1 MRSRT
6 PADIPTHART
16 RIRTRAKTHAITH
29 AHANANVQAHK
40 YTQIRAFARSRANT
54 HKQAPLGVRRARAP
68 PALYIPA
75 PAPVSYVQRS
85 SDFRLAREN
94 MVSYLLHSWEGYLMP

>member
-1 MRSRT
+1 MAVYLVHRPFQVPYWPRSICGHLLFLLT
-6 PADIPTHART
+6 
-16 RIRTRAKTHAITH
+16 
-29 AHANANVQAHK
+29 
-40 YTQIRAFARSRANT
+40 
-54 HKQAPLGVRRARAP
+54 RAP